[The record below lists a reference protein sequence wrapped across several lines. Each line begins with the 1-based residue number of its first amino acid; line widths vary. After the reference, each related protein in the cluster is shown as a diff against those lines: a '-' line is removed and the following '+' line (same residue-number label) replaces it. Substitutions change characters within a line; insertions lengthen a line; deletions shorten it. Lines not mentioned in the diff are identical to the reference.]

1 MELQITE
8 VTFPKV
14 IEFINFEEIKKEVA
28 AKVER
33 YANVV
38 YTEDQIKEAKA
49 DRAKLRKF
57 VDALES
63 KRKEIKKE
71 CLAPYEAFE
80 KQMKEVV
87 AIVNQPIAMID
98 GQVKNYE
105 EAKKADKKLALEDYW
120 IELSTDGKVPEGIKF
135 EQIFNERW
143 LNATA
148 SFNGICAEIEERLNL
163 IRQDLATLAE
173 MPEFAFEAI
182 EVYKNTLNI
191 NTAIG
196 EGKKLVE
203 MQKRKAEAQAQAEAP
218 ATTPKAIETPVEN
231 VNKQWVSFRAYLSTD
246 DALALKEFFN
256 NRNIEFE
263 AIR

>member
-8 VTFPKV
+8 VSFPKV

-57 VDALES
+57 VDALET

-87 AIVNQPIAMID
+87 AIVNEPIAMID

-148 SFNGICAEIEERLNL
+148 SFNGVCAEIEERLNL

-173 MPEFAFEAI
+173 MPEFALEAM

-203 MQKRKAEAQAQAEAP
+203 MQKRKAAQAEAP
-218 ATTPKAIETPVEN
+218 APVTTAPEALVEN
-231 VNKQWVSFRAYLSTD
+231 VDKQWVSFRAYLSTD

>member
-8 VTFPKV
+8 VKIPKV
-14 IEFINFEEIKKEVA
+14 IEFINFEEIKNEVA

-57 VDALES
+57 VDALET

-87 AIVNQPIAMID
+87 AIVNEPIAMID

-105 EAKKADKKLALEDYW
+105 EAKKADKRMAIEDFW
-120 IELSTDGKVPEGIKF
+120 IELSTDGKVPEGIKL
-135 EQIFNERW
+135 EQIFNDRW

-163 IRQDLATLAE
+163 INQDLATLAE

-191 NTAIG
+191 NIAIG

-218 ATTPKAIETPVEN
+218 VAPPTAPEKPVEN

-246 DALALKEFFN
+246 DALALKEFFT